1 MKREDEIRVEDI
13 IGYNFKNKTLL
24 SQAFLRRS
32 YSEQYGGENNE
43 VLEFIGD
50 KALDFAVVKMLC
62 DSCGYFEG
70 EMLFDDELSFASMG
84 KYCCERS
91 EGELTEI
98 KRRIVEKKS
107 LADCIDRL
115 GFAKYLRM
123 SEGDLKIEAYKKA
136 SVKEDLFEAII
147 GAVALD
153 SHWNLSELITVVDTM
168 LNPDC
173 VIEENSNDN
182 YVGLIQEWA
191 YKKKREIPLYH
202 YESASYQYDVCVNN
216 FDGVSQTFD
225 SLPFSE
231 DVRFKCLLNPGEDMP
246 VFRGFGGSKKE
257 ARKAACELAYNYLKE
272 NDLLLSIKDEIE
284 NPNESDAVSQLEIL
298 SRRGYF
304 SMPVYEFKEDHDSD
318 GNPIWTCSCSIE
330 EKSASFESVSSLKK
344 EAKKQAAYK
353 MLVYVLN

>member
-153 SHWNLSELITVVDTM
+153 SNWNLNDLITVVDTM
-168 LNPDC
+168 LNTDS
-173 VIEENSNDN
+173 IIDDGGNDN
-182 YVGLIQEWA
+182 YVGLIQEWS
-191 YKKKREIPLYH
+191 YKKKRGIPRYH
-202 YESASYQYDVCVNN
+202 YDRAS
-216 FDGVSQTFD
+216 FDCDICLNLFNGVSQVFD

-231 DVRFKCLLNPGEDMP
+231 DVRYKCLLNLGEELP
-246 VFRGFGGSKKE
+246 IFRGFGGSKKE
-257 ARKAACELAYNYLKE
+257 ARKSACKVAYNYLKE

-304 SMPVYEFKEDHDSD
+304 SMPVYDFYEEHDSD
-318 GNPIWTCSCSIE
+318 GNPIWTCRCSIE
-330 EKSASFESVSSLKK
+330 ENAKAFESVSSSKK
-344 EAKKQAAYK
+344 EAKKKAAYK
-353 MLVYVLN
+353 MLCYVLN